1 MQLYVSLKINSN
13 IPFPNLIKASN
24 IFQPIFPVALPYIN
38 DSVVVSQNK
47 LNQNK
52 TKDAPSLCD
61 KVFRSKKQKLDVC
74 KPRVC
79 RSSGVVFTSPSLW
92 SSPSLDNSWCISS
105 NPCEKTSKHRFSH
118 FFSVGCINSDKQIC
132 FLLHIIREQ
141 KFI

>member
-24 IFQPIFPVALPYIN
+24 IFQPIFPVALSYIN
-38 DSVVVSQNK
+38 DNVVVSQK
-47 LNQNK
+47 QKSKQNK
-52 TKDAPSLCD
+52 QKDAPSLCD
-61 KVFRSKKQKLDVC
+61 KVFRSKN
-74 KPRVC
+74 
-79 RSSGVVFTSPSLW
+79 RSQTCGNRECVGTVGL
-92 SSPSLDNSWCISS
+92 SSHPQASLDSSWCISS

-132 FLLHIIREQ
+132 FLLHIILEQ

>member
-47 LNQNK
+47 SNQNK

-61 KVFRSKKQKLDVC
+61 KVLRSKNRSWTCANRECVGPVGLYSHPQSYGLHHPWITLGASPPIPVKKLQNTVS
-74 KPRVC
+74 PI
-79 RSSGVVFTSPSLW
+79 SFLWGALVV
-92 SSPSLDNSWCISS
+92 
-105 NPCEKTSKHRFSH
+105 
-118 FFSVGCINSDKQIC
+118 INK
-132 FLLHIIREQ
+132 
-141 KFI
+141 